1 VRALTVQQPWPTAI
15 VHWGKSPENRSRNI
29 AGAYRGPLAIH
40 AGLREDEAAYD
51 DEMIREAL
59 GTYDDSWR
67 LLDQLET
74 RGAIIGVVDL
84 VAVHHHSDHG
94 PDRCSPW
101 AQQGQWH
108 LMLAKPRPLAEPIPC
123 TGRLGLWTPT
133 PDVLAAVE
141 LGLVGGAQTA

>member
-1 VRALTVQQPWPTAI
+1 MRALTVQQPWGTAI
-15 VHWGKSPENRSRNI
+15 IRWGKDVENRSRNI

-40 AGLREDEAAYD
+40 AGKTEDECGYG
-51 DEMIREAL
+51 DEMIRQAL

-67 LLDQLET
+67 LLDHLET

-101 AQQGQWH
+101 AQSGDLWH
-108 LMLAKPRPLAEPIPC
+108 LVLADPRPLEVPIPC
-123 TGRLGLWTPT
+123 RGALGLWTP
-133 PDVLAAVE
+133 PAEVLDE
-141 LGLVGGAQTA
+141 LEVANR